1 MSETDERLIP
11 KVNIGVMG
19 HVDHGKSTLAQAIS
33 GKWADTHSEEIKRGI
48 TIRLGYADATIYK
61 CKNCEAPNC
70 YCTTNKCPTCFG
82 DTEPHRT
89 ISLVDV
95 PGHKTL
101 MGTVLSGAA
110 LMDGCLFV
118 ISADEPCP
126 QPQTAEHLKTLDIA
140 GIDNIV
146 IVQNKVDRVSDEKV
160 KKSYNEIKDFVK
172 GTVAENSPIIPVSAL
187 QRVNVDAVLQAIEE
201 EIPTPDRDPGSS
213 PRMMVARSFDVNR
226 PGTPIDGISGGVVGG
241 SLIRGELSVGDEIEI
256 RPGIDRDGEIKPIK
270 TEIVGME
277 KVGQNLKR
285 AGPGGLLG
293 VQTKLDPS
301 LTKSDN
307 FAGSIVGYPGDLPDL
322 LNELVLEIH
331 TFDEVAGIEGRREVE
346 EVKTNEPLMLTAG
359 TSKTA
364 GVVTS
369 ARIIDGEAEAEV
381 KLKLPIC
388 ADAGD
393 RVAIS
398 RQIENKWRL
407 IGYGVIKN

>member
-1 MSETDERLIP
+1 MEDPDERLIP
-11 KVNIGVMG
+11 KVNIGLMG

-61 CKNCEAPNC
+61 CQDCDEPSC
-70 YCTTNKCPTCFG
+70 YCTTDKCPTCFE
-82 DTEPHRT
+82 DTEPQRT

-146 IVQNKVDRVSDEKV
+146 IVQNKVDRVSEERARE
-160 KKSYNEIKDFVK
+160 SYEEIKEFVE
-172 GTVAENSPIIPVSAL
+172 GTVAEDAPIIPVSAL
-187 QRVNVDAVLQAIEE
+187 QRVNVDAVLQAIQDG
-201 EIPTPDRDPGSS
+201 IPTPDRDPEAS
-213 PRMMVARSFDVNR
+213 PRIMAARSFDVNK
-226 PGTPIDGISGGVVGG
+226 PGTTIDDIKGGVIGG
-241 SLIRGELSVGDEIEI
+241 SIIQGELSVGDEIEI
-256 RPGIDRDGEIKPIK
+256 RPGIHKDDGMHPIK
-270 TEIVGME
+270 TEIVAME
-277 KVGQNLKR
+277 KVGKSLDK

-301 LTKSDN
+301 FTKSDN
-307 FAGSIVGYPGDLPDL
+307 FSGSVVGYPGELPDL
-322 LNELVLEIH
+322 IEELTLEIH
-331 TFDEVAGIEGRREVE
+331 TFDEVAGVEGQREVE

-369 ARIIDGEAEAEV
+369 ARVVDGNEEAEI

-388 ADAGD
+388 TDLGE
-393 RVAIS
+393 RIAIS

-407 IGYGVIKN
+407 IGYGIVK

>member
-1 MSETDERLIP
+1 MAERDERLIP
-11 KVNIGVMG
+11 KVNIGLMG

-33 GKWADTHSEEIKRGI
+33 GKWADTHSEEIQRGI

-61 CKNCEAPNC
+61 CDECDEPNC
-70 YCTTNKCPTCFG
+70 YCTTDKCPTCFG
-82 DTEPHRT
+82 DTEPQRT

-110 LMDGCLFV
+110 LMDGCIFV

-146 IVQNKVDRVSDEKV
+146 IAQNKVDKVSDERAREN
-160 KKSYNEIKDFVK
+160 YEQIKDFVK
-172 GTVAENSPIIPVSAL
+172 GTVAEDAPVIPISAL
-187 QRVNVDAVLQAIEE
+187 QRVNVDAVIQGIEE
-201 EIPTPDRDPGSS
+201 EIPIPERDSEAS
-213 PRMMVARSFDVNR
+213 PRMMTARSFDVNK
-226 PGTPIDGISGGVVGG
+226 PGAPIENLSGGVVGG
-241 SLIRGELSVGDEIEI
+241 SLLEGELEVGDEIEI
-256 RPGIDRDGEIKPIK
+256 EPGVRRDGTMQPVTTK
-270 TEIVGME
+270 VLGLE
-277 KVGQNLKR
+277 KVGKSLEK

-293 VQTKLDPS
+293 VQTELDPA

-307 FAGSIVGYPGDLPDL
+307 LAGSVAGYPGELPPML
-322 LNELVLEIH
+322 EETTLEIH
-331 TFDEVAGIEGRREVE
+331 TFDKVAGIKGERKVE
-346 EVKTNEPLMLTAG
+346 DIKTNEPLMLTAG
-359 TSKTA
+359 TAKTA

-369 ARIIDGEAEAEV
+369 AREVDGKMEAEV

-388 ADAGD
+388 SSSGD

-407 IGYGVIKN
+407 IGYGLIQ

>member
-1 MSETDERLIP
+1 MAERDERLIP
-11 KVNIGVMG
+11 KVNIGLMG

-33 GKWADTHSEEIKRGI
+33 GKWADTHSEEIQRGI

-61 CKNCEAPNC
+61 CDECDEPNC
-70 YCTTNKCPTCFG
+70 YCTTDKCPTCFG
-82 DTEPHRT
+82 DTEPQRT

-110 LMDGCLFV
+110 LMDGCIFV

-146 IVQNKVDRVSDEKV
+146 IAQNKVDKVSDERAREN
-160 KKSYNEIKDFVK
+160 YEQIKDFVK
-172 GTVAENSPIIPVSAL
+172 GTVAEDAPVIPISAL
-187 QRVNVDAVLQAIEE
+187 QRVNVDAVIQGIEE
-201 EIPTPDRDPGSS
+201 EIPIPERDSEAS
-213 PRMMVARSFDVNR
+213 PRMMTARSFDVNK
-226 PGTPIDGISGGVVGG
+226 PGAPIENLSGGVVGG
-241 SLIRGELSVGDEIEI
+241 SLLEGELEVGDEIEI
-256 RPGIDRDGEIKPIK
+256 EPGVRRDGTMQPVTTK
-270 TEIVGME
+270 VLGLE
-277 KVGQNLKR
+277 KVGKSLEK
-285 AGPGGLLG
+285 AGPSGLLG
-293 VQTKLDPS
+293 VQTELDPA

-307 FAGSIVGYPGDLPDL
+307 LAGSVAGYPGELPPML
-322 LNELVLEIH
+322 EETTLEIH
-331 TFDEVAGIEGRREVE
+331 TFDKVAGIKGERKVE
-346 EVKTNEPLMLTAG
+346 DIKTNEPLMLTAG
-359 TSKTA
+359 TAKTA

-369 ARIIDGEAEAEV
+369 AREVDGKMEAEV

-388 ADAGD
+388 SSSGD

-407 IGYGVIKN
+407 IGYGLIQ